1 MTCKGMN
8 RKIVEKFPELQARY
22 IDETSWQEGDETGS
36 HVVFGGVFTP
46 YFEQN
51 LRGRN
56 FEKLA
61 VIFAFIE
68 EILARKDVESE
79 NVIALSVISGNES
92 DLVNA
97 EILPLLGVQTKKL
110 LLEMMT
116 ADMPSTVV
124 KKKWVQ
130 ALEESLGG

>member
-1 MTCKGMN
+1 MTRKELN
-8 RKIVEKFPELQARY
+8 RKIVERFPELKERY
-22 IDETSWQEGDETGS
+22 IAETSWQEGDETGS

-51 LRGRN
+51 LKERN

-92 DLVNA
+92 ELMNA
-97 EILPLLGVQTKKL
+97 EILPLLGEQIKKL

-116 ADMPSTVV
+116 ADMPSVAV
-124 KKKWVQ
+124 QKNWVN
-130 ALEESLGG
+130 ALEERL